1 MTIPLADAPYCNPFE
16 AALATDAAGNVAGS
30 PLFSDLRRRVA
41 ELSAQSP
48 VLRSDLGA
56 MVTGY
61 DEVHTALGD
70 KRLRSGIP
78 ELVALQG
85 VTEDDAGAG
94 IADSVLAAEGPRHI
108 RLRRLVTKSLT
119 PRAVEVQRPLIARIA
134 NELIDDFATDD
145 CEFMSAFADHL
156 PIRVISHI
164 LGVPDADHTEFARWN
179 QAITWT
185 LSMAVAE
192 HAEEIRWGL
201 TNLVDYVTALVQ
213 DRTERPRDDL
223 VTSLVRVGR
232 EDESYEEGDVEHMI
246 MAMLFAGH
254 DTTRNQLGLS
264 AWLFASYPEQWQ
276 RLREDPSLTAQAVEE
291 VLRFKGAV
299 DAAPRFAT
307 EDVELGGYLI
317 PAGTFVTV
325 ALGHSNLD
333 PAVFDAPMAFDIC
346 PARES
351 MNTFGGGRHYCL
363 GANLARAELQ
373 EAFTALANRFAV
385 IELTGDPVW
394 RPPIGIYGP
403 DRLPL
408 AFS

>member
-1 MTIPLADAPYCNPFE
+1 MVLPLAEAPYCNPF
-16 AALATDAAGNVAGS
+16 ASVLATDADGNPLGG
-30 PLFSDLRRRVA
+30 PLFAELRAQVADLR
-41 ELSAQSP
+41 AQSP
-48 VLRSDLGA
+48 VLRTDMGA
-56 MVTGY
+56 MVVGY
-61 DEVHTALGD
+61 EEVHTALGD

-85 VTEDDAGAG
+85 VADDAPGAG

-108 RLRRLVTKSLT
+108 RLRRLVTRSLT
-119 PRAVEVQRPLIARIA
+119 PRAVETQRPVIAA
-134 NELIDDFATDD
+134 LATELIDAFDPEGT
-145 CEFMSAFADHL
+145 EFMAAFADQL

-164 LGVPDADHTEFARWN
+164 LGVPDADHPDFAAWN

-185 LSMAVAE
+185 LSLQVAE
-192 HAEEIRWGL
+192 HADEISWGL
-201 TNLVDYVTALVQ
+201 GNLIEYVTALVA
-213 DRTERPRDDL
+213 DRTATPRDDL
-223 VTSLVRVGR
+223 VTSLLRVGR
-232 EDESYEEGDVEHMI
+232 EDPQYEPGDVEHMI

-264 AWLFASYPEQWQ
+264 MWLFASFPDQW
-276 RLREDPSLTAQAVEE
+276 RLLRDDPSLTARAVDE

-299 DAAPRFAT
+299 DSAPRFAT

-325 ALGHSNLD
+325 GLGHSNLD
-333 PAVFDAPMAFDIC
+333 PAVFDDPTTFDVC
-346 PARES
+346 PVRES

-373 EAFTALANRFAV
+373 EAFSALAARFTT
-385 IELTGDPVW
+385 IELAGDPVW
-394 RPPIGIYGP
+394 RPPIGIFGP

-408 AFS
+408 SFR

>member
-1 MTIPLADAPYCNPFE
+1 MATPLADAPYCNPFA
-16 AALATDAAGNVAGS
+16 AALATDAVGNAVGS
-30 PLFSDLRRRVA
+30 PLFSDLRREVA
-41 ELSAQSP
+41 QLSAQSP
-48 VLRSDLGA
+48 VLRTDMGA
-56 MVTGY
+56 LVTGY
-61 DEVHTALGD
+61 DEVHAALGD

-78 ELVALQG
+78 ELVGLQG
-85 VTEDDAGAG
+85 VPADSAGAG
-94 IADSVLAAEGPRHI
+94 IANSVLAAEGPRHI

-119 PRAVEVQRPLIARIA
+119 PRAVEVQRPLIADIA
-134 NELIDDFATDD
+134 NELIDAFDPDG

-185 LSMAVAE
+185 LSLAVTE
-192 HAEEIRWGL
+192 HAEEIQWGL
-201 TNLVDYVTALVQ
+201 SNLVEYVTALVQ
-213 DRTERPRDDL
+213 DRTDHPRDDL
-223 VTSLVRVGR
+223 VTSLVKVGR
-232 EDESYEEGDVEHMI
+232 EDQQYEAGDVEHMI

-264 AWLFASYPEQWQ
+264 MWLFATFPEQWQ
-276 RLREDPSLTAQAVEE
+276 RLRDDPGLTSQAVEE

-307 EDVELGGYLI
+307 EDVELGGYVI

-325 ALGHSNLD
+325 GLGHSNLD
-333 PAVFDAPMAFDIC
+333 PEMFDEPMTFDVC

-385 IELTGDPVW
+385 IELAGDPVW

-408 AFS
+408 TFS